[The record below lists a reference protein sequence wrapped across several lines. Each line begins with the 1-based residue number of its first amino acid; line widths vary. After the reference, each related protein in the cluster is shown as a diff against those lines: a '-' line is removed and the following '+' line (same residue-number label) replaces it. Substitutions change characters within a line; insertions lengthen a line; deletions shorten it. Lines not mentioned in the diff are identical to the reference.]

1 MEMMVVDLLC
11 WVIFFCFWVGVILL
25 LLLMVIFVVV
35 GIWGGFL
42 VGVSWKGIDSGFFW
56 LVM

>member
-1 MEMMVVDLLC
+1 MDSLRR
-11 WVIFFCFWVGVILL
+11 VIFFRFWVGVILL
-25 LLLMVIFVVV
+25 LLLTVIFVVV

-56 LVM
+56 SVM